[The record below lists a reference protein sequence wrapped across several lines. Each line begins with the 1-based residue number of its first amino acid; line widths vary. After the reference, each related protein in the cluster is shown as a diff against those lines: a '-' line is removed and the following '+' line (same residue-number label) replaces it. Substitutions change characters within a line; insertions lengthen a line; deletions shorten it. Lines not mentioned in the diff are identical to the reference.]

1 MTFITLQSNFF
12 VEQSTEFYYSFSQD
26 NFMCEKESKLS
37 QPVPILDEISV
48 WLLDAIHRNI
58 NKKGTIILQN
68 LHFRWVFWR
77 KI

>member
-12 VEQSTEFYYSFSQD
+12 VEQSSEFYYSFSQD

-58 NKKGTIILQN
+58 NKKGTIFLQN
-68 LHFRWVFWR
+68 LHF
-77 KI
+77 